1 MVLLTRCER
10 LWIRSSN
17 SCFTSWWLR
26 DMPGIHV
33 MSPMYLYLYLF
44 LLCVDLSIWMY
55 LSTQIYTCT
64 QTQTETH
71 TQTSVQLIDPFEWR
85 VTKSFKIPQYWM
97 GRGLTQ
103 QEKSLDR
110 VRWIRSSNLCWISW
124 WVHDQHG
131 IHLMP
136 TKNVHVCIV
145 VCIFTSLYEY
155 AYTHM
160 HTHS

>member
-1 MVLLTRCER
+1 MSCNPCMCMCAYLYVHCMCWHDIHNINTRVYASTHTQEKIAFIYTFEWHVTQSFQDYEVVGQWMVLLIRCER

-33 MSPMYLYLYLF
+33 MPPMYPYLYLF

-71 TQTSVQLIDPFEWR
+71 TQTSVQLIDPFEWY
-85 VTKSFKIPQYWM
+85 VT
-97 GRGLTQ
+97 
-103 QEKSLDR
+103 
-110 VRWIRSSNLCWISW
+110 
-124 WVHDQHG
+124 
-131 IHLMP
+131 
-136 TKNVHVCIV
+136 
-145 VCIFTSLYEY
+145 
-155 AYTHM
+155 
-160 HTHS
+160 